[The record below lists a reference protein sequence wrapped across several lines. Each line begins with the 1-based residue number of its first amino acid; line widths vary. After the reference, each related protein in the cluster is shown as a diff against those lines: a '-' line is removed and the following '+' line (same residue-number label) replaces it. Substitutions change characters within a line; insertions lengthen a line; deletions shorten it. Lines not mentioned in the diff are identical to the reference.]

1 MPTIGKPFLFG
12 DDFFATAVF
21 VVLVPVLVVFFLAGL
36 VLSCFFLGAGS
47 FFLVGTMAPLWW
59 K

>member
-21 VVLVPVLVVFFLAGL
+21 VVLVPGL
-36 VLSCFFLGAGS
+36 VFSCFFLGAGS